1 MRQNSVLRPKLEP
14 PRALLRFL
22 NLAMEPGLKRARGQP
37 PSTQPNSWARMV
49 QKLMALV
56 IPMNYYLENMMQAS
70 NNNRC
75 LAKKMVNSLNME
87 DLIFTRELVNA
98 QIHKMQLEY
107 DEEDSGSFSLVPS
120 TSGKRPESPPPSRGY
135 RQRSSASSAAP
146 TEVSVTTQKRGE
158 AKVGDVHGLEVIYG
172 DNPSCHCGLMGRL
185 HLAQTEGPNFDRT
198 FYRCPRPIGNQC
210 RFFMWTTQ
218 QPFHDVTSWKYQD
231 QGQGRTPPAEA
242 LQLMVQEKCTHPK
255 KTRQGTNG
263 LEERKTCKICRKIL
277 KQEPKHGV
285 GSKAKNNQSG
295 TSSTASAE
303 EMLEFQKFLTWR
315 RGGEK

>member
-1 MRQNSVLRPKLEP
+1 
-14 PRALLRFL
+14 
-22 NLAMEPGLKRARGQP
+22 
-37 PSTQPNSWARMV
+37 
-49 QKLMALV
+49 
-56 IPMNYYLENMMQAS
+56 MNYYLENMMQAS
-70 NNNRC
+70 NNNRR
-75 LAKKMVNSLNME
+75 LVKKMVNSLNME
-87 DLIFTRELVNA
+87 DLIFMRELVNA

>member
-1 MRQNSVLRPKLEP
+1 
-14 PRALLRFL
+14 
-22 NLAMEPGLKRARGQP
+22 
-37 PSTQPNSWARMV
+37 MV

-56 IPMNYYLENMMQAS
+56 IPMNYYLENMMQMHT
-70 NNNRC
+70 NNRR
-75 LAKKMVNSLNME
+75 LVKKMVNHLNME

-107 DEEDSGSFSLVPS
+107 DEEDNESFSLVSPS
-120 TSGKRPESPPPSRGY
+120 KERRPGSAQSSMGYQTRQGPASVAHTETS
-135 RQRSSASSAAP
+135 
-146 TEVSVTTQKRGE
+146 VVTQNRHE

-172 DNPSCHCGLMGRL
+172 ENPSCHCGLMGRL

-198 FYRCPRPIGNQC
+198 FYRCLRPIGHQC

-263 LEERKTCKICRKIL
+263 TEERETCKICRKIL
-277 KQEPKHGV
+277 KQEPKITYK
-285 GSKAKNNQSG
+285 SKSKTG
-295 TSSTASAE
+295 TTSTASAE
-303 EMLEFQKFLTWR
+303 EMAEFHKFLAWR
-315 RGGEK
+315 RENEK